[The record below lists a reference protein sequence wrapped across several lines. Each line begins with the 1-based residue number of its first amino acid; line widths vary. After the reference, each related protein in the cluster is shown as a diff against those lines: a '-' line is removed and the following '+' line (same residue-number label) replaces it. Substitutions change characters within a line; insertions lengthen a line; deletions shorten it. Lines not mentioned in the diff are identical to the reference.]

1 VSEDRIEDLRA
12 LPAVSALLSRPEVG
26 ELVRAHGHATVVRA
40 LRDTVARAREVVRA
54 GGAITITDGDIRER
68 VVSLSSARLRCVLN
82 ATGVLVHTNLGRVPL
97 AAEAMAAI
105 AEVGAGY
112 SNLEYE
118 LAEGR
123 RGHRHEHLADL
134 LCSLTGAE
142 DALVVNNNAGALL
155 LALSAHA
162 AGRETVVSRG
172 ELVEI
177 GGGFRIPEV
186 VERSGSRLVEVGT
199 TNRTRAADYAN
210 AVGPNTAVLLKVHRS
225 NFAITGFTAEVE
237 VGPLAELARKHAAL
251 GIYDAGSGAM
261 EPIAKLAGEH
271 PISDHVAAG
280 MPLVT
285 FSGDKLLGGPQAG
298 IAVGTHAAIDAM
310 RRAPLYRALR
320 PDKLTIAALGATLA
334 LWRDAP
340 HRIPLVRMLTA
351 SAAELEA
358 RSRALLARVSAT
370 GAIAIVPTI
379 GRIGGGAAPSVE
391 IESRAIAVGGTPDAI
406 CRALRAF
413 DPPIIARIEGDA
425 VLLDLR
431 AVPESEDPAIA
442 SALSAVLGSR

>member
-112 SNLEYE
+112 SNLEYD

-285 FSGDKLLGGPQAG
+285 F
-298 IAVGTHAAIDAM
+298 
-310 RRAPLYRALR
+310 
-320 PDKLTIAALGATLA
+320 
-334 LWRDAP
+334 
-340 HRIPLVRMLTA
+340 
-351 SAAELEA
+351 
-358 RSRALLARVSAT
+358 
-370 GAIAIVPTI
+370 
-379 GRIGGGAAPSVE
+379 
-391 IESRAIAVGGTPDAI
+391 
-406 CRALRAF
+406 
-413 DPPIIARIEGDA
+413 
-425 VLLDLR
+425 
-431 AVPESEDPAIA
+431 
-442 SALSAVLGSR
+442 